1 MKTEMKHLPRH
12 TGGPSAALLVLGAT
26 GAIGRGVVRAA
37 LDAGRPVIAVSPDTD
52 GLRALQGLHAHA
64 DLSILAAPL
73 GDEHDAASLER
84 TLRKLDRPIHGVV
97 VALCS
102 ERERGRLLDG
112 SATELRESI
121 DQNVV
126 AHLALARHL
135 LPLLAQGGRA
145 GGWVIVDGPGGEN
158 PWAGYG
164 HRSVGAAALR
174 MLARVLHEE
183 ARPRGVRVQL
193 LALEWPL
200 KTDAN
205 AKHACDQWP
214 EALGVGRRAIDLL
227 DRIDHAA
234 TDPIVQCKGPCKAQ
248 SQGSDGDDAALAARC
263 HEDAR
268 RLLGALSPSTSTKNN
283 DATSPLSSK
292 EDAHDPPTRR

>member
-1 MKTEMKHLPRH
+1 MKTHSRN
-12 TGGPSAALLVLGAT
+12 TGGPAAALLVLGAT

-37 LDAGRPVIAVSPDTD
+37 LEAGRPVVAVSPDTD

-64 DLSILAAPL
+64 DLSTVVAPL
-73 GDEHDAASLER
+73 RDEHDAAALEA
-84 TLRKLDRPIHGVV
+84 TLRTLDRPIHGVV

-102 ERERGRLLDG
+102 ERERGRLLDA
-112 SATELRESI
+112 SAAELRDAF
-121 DQNVV
+121 DQGVV

-145 GGWVIVDGPGGEN
+145 GGWVIVDGPGGEH

-193 LALEWPL
+193 LALDWPV

-205 AKHACDQWP
+205 ARHACDQWP
-214 EALGVGRRAIDLL
+214 DALGVGRRAIDLV
-227 DRIDHAA
+227 DRADH
-234 TDPIVQCKGPCKAQ
+234 TPDPIVHCKGPCKYE
-248 SQGSDGDDAALAARC
+248 SQGSDGDDAALSARC
-263 HEDAR
+263 HADAR
-268 RLLGALSPSTSTKNN
+268 RLLGALSPSKKNN
-283 DATSPLSSK
+283 DTSPLPSK
-292 EDAHDPPTRR
+292 EDAHEPPTRR

>member
-1 MKTEMKHLPRH
+1 MKSTSRH
-12 TGGPSAALLVLGAT
+12 NPVGPSAALLVLGAT

-64 DLSILAAPL
+64 DLSIVPAML
-73 GDEHDAASLER
+73 GSERDAAALER
-84 TLRKLDRPIHGVV
+84 TLRKLDRPLHGVV

-102 ERERGRLLDG
+102 DRERGRLLDA
-112 SATELRESI
+112 SAGELRESI

-126 AHLALARHL
+126 AHLSLARHL

-174 MLARVLHEE
+174 MLARVMHEE

-193 LALEWPL
+193 LSLDWPV
-200 KTDAN
+200 KTEAN

-214 EALGVGRRAIDLL
+214 DAVGVGHRALALL
-227 DRIDHAA
+227 DRNDGTAI
-234 TDPIVQCKGPCKAQ
+234 DPIVHCKGPCK
-248 SQGSDGDDAALAARC
+248 SQTQTSDGDDAALAARC
-263 HEDAR
+263 HADAR
-268 RLLGALSPSTSTKNN
+268 RLLGALSPSNNNNN
-283 DATSPLSSK
+283 DLPSPLPSK

>member
-1 MKTEMKHLPRH
+1 MKSNNRH
-12 TGGPSAALLVLGAT
+12 SGGPTAALLVLGAT

-37 LDAGRPVIAVSPDTD
+37 LDAGRPVIAVSPDPD
-52 GLRALQGLHAHA
+52 GLRALQGTHAHA
-64 DLSILAAPL
+64 DLYTLEAL
-73 GDEHDAASLER
+73 MRDEHDAAMLER
-84 TLRKLDRPIHGVV
+84 KLRNLDRPIHGAI

-112 SATELRESI
+112 SASELRDSI
-121 DQNVV
+121 DQGVV

-145 GGWVIVDGPGGEN
+145 GGWVIVDGPGGDH

-193 LALEWPL
+193 LALDFPL
-200 KTDAN
+200 KTEAN

-214 EALGVGRRAIDLL
+214 DARGVGRRAIALL
-227 DRIDHAA
+227 DRVDHAA
-234 TDPIVQCKGPCKAQ
+234 TDPIVHCKGPCKYE
-248 SQGSDGDDAALAARC
+248 SQESDGGDASLASRC
-263 HEDAR
+263 FEDAR
-268 RLLGALSPSTSTKNN
+268 RLLGALSPSHKNKN
-283 DATSPLSSK
+283 DATHSPSPLSK

>member
-1 MKTEMKHLPRH
+1 MKTTFRH
-12 TGGPSAALLVLGAT
+12 TAGPAAALLVLGAT

-64 DLSILAAPL
+64 DLSIVPAML
-73 GDEHDAASLER
+73 GSERDATSLER
-84 TLRKLDRPIHGVV
+84 TLRSLDRPIHGVV

-102 ERERGRLLDG
+102 DRERGRLLDA
-112 SATELRESI
+112 SADDLRESI

-135 LPLLAQGGRA
+135 FPLLAQGGRA

-193 LALEWPL
+193 LALDWPV

-214 EALGVGRRAIDLL
+214 DAVGVGQRAIALL
-227 DRIDHAA
+227 DRNDRAA
-234 TDPIVQCKGPCKAQ
+234 IDPIVHCKGPCHAQ
-248 SQGSDGDDAALAARC
+248 SQGSDGGDAALAARC
-263 HEDAR
+263 HDDAR
-268 RLLGALSPSTSTKNN
+268 RLLGALSPSKKKNN
-283 DATSPLSSK
+283 NDLSSPLPSK